1 MHWVEKV
8 SVRRKI
14 YIQAFFIYY
23 LSGKRPDQEYD
34 IVFGPVADDN
44 VYATLQLYELGILD
58 KE

>member
-1 MHWVEKV
+1 M
-8 SVRRKI
+8 RRKI